1 MKLRT
6 KSIPRFSALCAIASL
21 ATLHAADITLGTG
34 TYTDTQTYNNGTIS
48 GPVTFNSGANYTFD
62 NLNLPLAWNRV
73 ILNSGATLNVGGNLS
88 IDFSGVSLNGGT
100 LTAGGLLLH
109 DSPNWAGAINDGIQS
124 IEQGDSIINGAT
136 LVANQ
141 SNANFISF
149 IGSSSNPQWD
159 VHLANNLWLGNDGAT
174 INSNGHNIGITM
186 AMGNFSGQSGSL
198 SKTGAG
204 TLTLSAN
211 NSYSAGTTVNNGVLE
226 VQGSS
231 AGNGYIRG
239 TVTVNSGAE
248 LRYTGGDG
256 TGFGFNGGN
265 RLDTININGGLVS
278 SVGNMTHLWG
288 ATVNMTGGELRVNNG
303 TSSPTGHRI
312 EWFQST
318 VNTSASANT
327 ATISGRI
334 NLRGDG
340 GGQIAVFNVPD
351 GAAATDLQVSAAVT
365 ESFDSVGI
373 TKNGAGTMELTGS
386 NSYTGAT
393 LVTGGKLIVNGN
405 ISTSVTTVQSGGT
418 IGGSGTVGSL
428 IVQAG
433 GTVAPGNSPGVL
445 AVDGDYSQSGTLA
458 LEINGLSAGSL
469 HDQVVVDRS
478 SGDGT
483 VSISGNLSLLFGG
496 GYTPTN
502 GDLIF
507 ILLNDG
513 SDTVSG
519 TFSGLA
525 QNDIV
530 GSYGGFDWRIS
541 YTADGSG
548 SSFLGGNDIALVAVP
563 EPGAALLGGLGML
576 ALLRRRR

>member
-288 ATVNMTGGELRVNNG
+288 ASVNMTGGELRVNNG

-393 LVTGGKLIVNGN
+393 LVSGGKLIVNGN

-433 GTVAPGNSPGVL
+433 GTVAPGNSPGIL
-445 AVDGDYSQSGTLA
+445 TVDGDYSQSGTLA

-496 GYTPTN
+496 GYTPAN

-519 TFSGLA
+519 TFSGLV